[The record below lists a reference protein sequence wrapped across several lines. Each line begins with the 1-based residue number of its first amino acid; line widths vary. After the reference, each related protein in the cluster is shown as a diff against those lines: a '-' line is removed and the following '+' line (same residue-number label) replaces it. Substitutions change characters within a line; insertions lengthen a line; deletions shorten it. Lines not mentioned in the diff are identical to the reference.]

1 MFILCEVE
9 METSPRISLLGWPG
23 GLVAG
28 LARPAVPAR
37 VLSANSNKRVARQ
50 FVHQRQHERGSSAFY
65 LSSVQHNSMR

>member
-37 VLSANSNKRVARQ
+37 VLSANSKKGW
-50 FVHQRQHERGSSAFY
+50 RGNLSTSANTKGK
-65 LSSVQHNSMR
+65 LGILLI